1 MLFVNL
7 IFSNLSTHIF
17 HRPTT
22 ISFVPIMIVNGS
34 LSYASKPTLFESW
47 HPQNEFLHNVLLA
60 LITTIISFQA
70 CAIIIDLF
78 FGCKPRG
85 KTTTD
90 DIQTLCLVRGSTP
103 VSLMRNLFPKTFHNT
118 KRHLR
123 RIDNVPINNFA
134 CEIPTSIPAKV
145 VIRLFFLMISIP
157 LIHVILLVIVFE
169 RERNIT
175 FSDASFGG
183 VGFAPSR
190 DFRERNTSR
199 ISPNCQ
205 EQNILLHRSDSS
217 VVTFSMC
224 YTLGAKSEPLSPT
237 MALVRIEVRGAFI
250 KFTLSTPNNS
260 SYISKVASMS
270 LKRFE
275 TKTDSEGDDGLY
287 FLHHAFTKK
296 STRWF
301 LESALSVVREH
312 FCHEMST
319 MLPVVPVPTPDPSY
333 EIAEQLAIPCI
344 SIGNDDRGQLYF
356 TTYWTNSV
364 SLVETKKFLVTKD
377 NPLLQS
383 RNAAEN
389 FVNAGSMVMLKRR
402 GTLAPFLS
410 LVVAC
415 VVIVVVRL
423 IVFITTRNDV
433 ETGFG
438 LVVREVLGLPCLDS
452 MLVHPDVIVNNAG
465 TVLLLQETDILGK

>member
-1 MLFVNL
+1 MLFVYL
-7 IFSNLSTHIF
+7 VFSNLSTHIF

-183 VGFAPSR
+183 VGFAPSPE
-190 DFRERNTSR
+190 FREIKRHSTSQ
-199 ISPNCQ
+199 NC
-205 EQNILLHRSDSS
+205 ELYNITSFPADAAAVVFSICDSMVS
-217 VVTFSMC
+217 
-224 YTLGAKSEPLSPT
+224 AREPMSLT
-237 MALVRIEVRGAFI
+237 MALVRIEVSGAFMI
-250 KFTLSTPNNS
+250 FTISTPN
-260 SYISKVASMS
+260 MS
-270 LKRFE
+270 AYVSRIATITLVQPDK
-275 TKTDSEGDDGLY
+275 DSEYAGDDGLY
-287 FLHHAFTKK
+287 YLRNAFTEN
-296 STRWF
+296 STRWL
-301 LESALSVVREH
+301 LESTLSFIQESL
-312 FCHEMST
+312 CLKNGT
-319 MLPVVPVPTPDPSY
+319 MLPEAPLPTPDPSHA
-333 EIAEQLAIPCI
+333 IAKQLAVPCMKRYSKNAKYGRWPPEGFI
-344 SIGNDDRGQLYF
+344 
-356 TTYWTNSV
+356 V
-364 SLVETKKFLVTKD
+364 SAWAHTVALVETK
-377 NPLLQS
+377 
-383 RNAAEN
+383 
-389 FVNAGSMVMLKRR
+389 
-402 GTLAPFLS
+402 
-410 LVVAC
+410 
-415 VVIVVVRL
+415 
-423 IVFITTRNDV
+423 
-433 ETGFG
+433 
-438 LVVREVLGLPCLDS
+438 
-452 MLVHPDVIVNNAG
+452 
-465 TVLLLQETDILGK
+465 